1 MLTLA
6 EALGVYAAVVS
17 TVLGVVKLNE
27 WSRQRRGGQL
37 RVMPRMHPLY
47 PKQVSHLEVD
57 FQATAHPTSVQAVY
71 FAGYSNRLT
80 WLLRSQGEVV
90 GTDVSKVLPRDVK
103 PGHGFEALIP
113 VTDKERALAIRCR
126 HVRLIVRFTGLGQIV
141 SSPVTTHLL
150 R

>member
-1 MLTLA
+1 VLTLA

-27 WSRQRRGGQL
+27 WWRQRRGGQL
-37 RVMPRMHPLY
+37 RVMPRIHPLH
-47 PKQVSHLEVD
+47 PKQVSHLEID
-57 FQATAHPTSVQAVY
+57 FQATGHPTSVQAVY

-80 WLLRSQGEVV
+80 WLLRSEDEVL
-90 GTDVSKVLPRDVK
+90 GTEMSKVLPRDAK

-113 VTDKERALAIRCR
+113 INEKERALAKRCG
-126 HVRLIVRFTGLGQIV
+126 HVRLTVRFTGLGQIV
-141 SSPVTTHLL
+141 SSPVTHHL